1 MHFVCLCYIWLIFK
15 MVRYYETLKCVKHS
29 KSRNQEGAN
38 IVSHHSILGIL
49 SFSGQYLSTWT
60 EEGLQWTS
68 EGRLMHFESKTW
80 PMWSKGFWATVPST
94 TEDNLLLVFKE
105 IFHNTNCTGSCDI
118 WDYTVRTSLGPMLP
132 GGHVLYMMKCD
143 CKYWELWINTVVITH
158 SVSSQSWKTSSS
170 ALTRHSLQSR
180 RTNSSGSTRGSRFSL
195 KRNVINNNEATMP
208 DIFLNLILFKLSN
221 LLSDCKSIP

>member
-1 MHFVCLCYIWLIFK
+1 MKHWSVSNIQKVEIRKEQTLFHITLFWGSWVSVVSICQHGLRKDCSEPVKDVWCTLEAKPGLCGP
-15 MVRYYETLKCVKHS
+15 R
-29 KSRNQEGAN
+29 
-38 IVSHHSILGIL
+38 
-49 SFSGQYLSTWT
+49 
-60 EEGLQWTS
+60 
-68 EGRLMHFESKTW
+68 
-80 PMWSKGFWATVPST
+80 GFWATVPST